1 MSDDVIEQIEAA
13 LRELASVEHPDD
25 PHDPICRAEGFLRAA
40 LTPSDETA
48 EGCACTWSSE
58 DRGGGYFESVM
69 EPEPD
74 CPTHYPSSQRVGVVQ
89 VGRNAVR
96 DTWEFVEFARLIA
109 PPTDGDEVDA
119 DVAERIAQAIE
130 AAGTAIET
138 AQREVHR
145 GYLPIIESGI
155 VAGYSQAAR
164 IARSHA
170 TPAEVEYGA
179 LRKLDGWSTAM
190 PGASLEWARAHVP
203 TDSILTLVQR
213 RPGIAPGPWVE
224 VTPTPPAAATEVVS
238 GYTSHG
244 HRITGVFQ
252 TGRPT
257 SVARCGGPGLC
268 GVCSR
273 EAVAAISE
281 GDGR

>member
-170 TPAEVEYGA
+170 TP
-179 LRKLDGWSTAM
+179 
-190 PGASLEWARAHVP
+190 
-203 TDSILTLVQR
+203 
-213 RPGIAPGPWVE
+213 
-224 VTPTPPAAATEVVS
+224 PAAATEVVS

-244 HRITGVFQ
+244 HRIAGVVQ

-273 EAVAAISE
+273 EAAAATGE
-281 GDGR
+281 GADRG